1 MNENLPG
8 QDKAQVPVLSTPL
21 LPQQRRIRKCCG
33 TVSKSSCQDTC
44 CYSQQK
50 NQTVF
55 NEDEKYSHLCKS
67 RNYTVCLCT
76 FTFSGKKKAPLLHT
90 PLSLQCMLQ
99 TPVPPRTAV
108 GASHVCQLAAERNTS
123 ADKCCT
129 LPVKERFHAGWRPS

>member
-21 LPQQRRIRKCCG
+21 RNLLLPQQRRIRKCCG
-33 TVSKSSCQDTC
+33 NVSKSSCQDTC

-67 RNYTVCLCT
+67 CNYTVCLCT
-76 FTFSGKKKAPLLHT
+76 FTFSGKKKKHHFCT
-90 PLSLQCMLQ
+90 PPYPYSACYRHQCHPERQWEPATSASLQQKGIQVPTSAVLSL
-99 TPVPPRTAV
+99 
-108 GASHVCQLAAERNTS
+108 
-123 ADKCCT
+123 
-129 LPVKERFHAGWRPS
+129 